1 MEINI
6 KATPE
11 EVAKLLQA
19 IGGSEEQ
26 LKIKLPVEIKDDKIT
41 FREVDLSQ
49 NVIREDND
57 SLLLVNPKTKQTI
70 AQLKNG
76 EGITLYPEN

>member
-26 LKIKLPVEIKDDKIT
+26 LKIKLPVAIKDDKIT
-41 FREVDLSQ
+41 FREVDLVKNSGV
-49 NVIREDND
+49 NSLERND
-57 SLLLVNPKTKQTI
+57 QKCQK
-70 AQLKNG
+70 KN
-76 EGITLYPEN
+76 